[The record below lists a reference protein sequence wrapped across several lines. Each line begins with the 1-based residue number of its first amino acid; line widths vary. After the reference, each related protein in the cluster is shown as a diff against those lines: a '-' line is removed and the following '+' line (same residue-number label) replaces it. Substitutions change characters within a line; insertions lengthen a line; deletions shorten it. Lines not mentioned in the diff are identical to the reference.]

1 MNCCYCVMREAFNL
15 SVCREDDMQYRHN
28 LSFTTHITDGNI
40 DILCSLV
47 YFRGEGNCSYLTSPM
62 ETLTDTFHRCI
73 PEAKGT
79 VPRSPMKTLTNINH
93 RCFIEAKGI
102 VPTSPMETPM
112 ICVRRC
118 FFRGE
123 GNCSH
128 SMSVMSIKNLW
139 VSCRLPRELPMDHR
153 WIV

>member
-1 MNCCYCVMREAFNL
+1 
-15 SVCREDDMQYRHN
+15 
-28 LSFTTHITDGNI
+28 
-40 DILCSLV
+40 
-47 YFRGEGNCSYLTSPM
+47 
-62 ETLTDTFHRCI
+62 
-73 PEAKGT
+73 
-79 VPRSPMKTLTNINH
+79 
-93 RCFIEAKGI
+93 
-102 VPTSPMETPM
+102 METPM

-118 FFRGE
+118 FFRGK

>member
-15 SVCREDDMQYRHN
+15 SVYREDDMQYRHN
-28 LSFTTHITDGNI
+28 LSFTTHITDRNI

-93 RCFIEAKGI
+93 RCFI
-102 VPTSPMETPM
+102 
-112 ICVRRC
+112 
-118 FFRGE
+118 GE
-123 GNCSH
+123 GNCSNITDGNTDDLC
-128 SMSVMSIKNLW
+128 SSVFFQ
-139 VSCRLPRELPMDHR
+139 R
-153 WIV
+153 